1 MFQILPTLLGGLG
14 CPPVKRSSIP
24 RAVILSN
31 TTLRGASSRT
41 TLHEM
46 LTGYTHFM
54 RTFSLLFAFI
64 ALVLLAQFL
73 IYVIR
78 GPVDPFIAGAI
89 FFSFLVC
96 LVPALYLLKP
106 FEGREELRRRRERS
120 RKEREERRGTDDPT
134 GGPGS

>member
-1 MFQILPTLLGGLG
+1 
-14 CPPVKRSSIP
+14 
-24 RAVILSN
+24 
-31 TTLRGASSRT
+31 
-41 TLHEM
+41 
-46 LTGYTHFM
+46 M

-89 FFSFLVC
+89 FLSFLVC
-96 LVPALYLLKP
+96 LAPALLLLKP

-120 RKEREERRGTDDPT
+120 RKEREKRRRTDDPT
-134 GGPGS
+134 KGPGS